1 MTKPK
6 NISKP
11 LDGYH
16 ISKPW
21 DGYLRWLQTLDGSW
35 QNPKWWVELYGE
47 KHQGGDVNLGH
58 HLRSK
63 PRDPV
68 PDGLIFENEDL
79 SKETWRYNGEM

>member
-1 MTKPK
+1 M
-6 NISKP
+6 
-11 LDGYH
+11 
-16 ISKPW
+16 
-21 DGYLRWLQTLDGSW
+21 
-35 QNPKWWVELYGE
+35 ELYGE